1 MGKRKG
7 QEEGEEVCG
16 MRKVDGKRGRGRG
29 GRKGRKYAAGGM
41 GRGRGRRQW
50 RKKLAEEG

>member
-1 MGKRKG
+1 
-7 QEEGEEVCG
+7 